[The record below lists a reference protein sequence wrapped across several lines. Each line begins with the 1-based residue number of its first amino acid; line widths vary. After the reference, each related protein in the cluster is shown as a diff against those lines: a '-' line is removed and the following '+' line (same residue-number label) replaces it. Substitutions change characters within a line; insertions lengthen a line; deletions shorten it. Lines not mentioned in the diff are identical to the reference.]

1 MPDRVGAQPQTQLP
15 GRARPAPRAM
25 IPERALIACEPFG
38 ARLRATAAAAAI
50 GAGLTAAGLP
60 EPDVCALENLGAGD
74 ARAMLEA
81 LAFDSRMR
89 RARAVIIG
97 AQRLSQDTL
106 VGSAVFEIATRAR
119 QGGVPAYAITAANLL
134 DPFDARV
141 LDLQVIIQ
149 ASGARGLTAAG
160 TRLAALL

>member
-1 MPDRVGAQPQTQLP
+1 
-15 GRARPAPRAM
+15 M

-50 GAGLTAAGLP
+50 ATGLTAAGLP
-60 EPDVCALENLGAGD
+60 EPDVCALEDAGEGD
-74 ARAMLEA
+74 VRAMLEA
-81 LAFDSRMR
+81 LDFDPRMR

-97 AQRLSQDTL
+97 AQLLSQDTL

-119 QGGVPAYAITAANLL
+119 QGGVPAYAIAAANLL

-160 TRLAALL
+160 RRLAALL